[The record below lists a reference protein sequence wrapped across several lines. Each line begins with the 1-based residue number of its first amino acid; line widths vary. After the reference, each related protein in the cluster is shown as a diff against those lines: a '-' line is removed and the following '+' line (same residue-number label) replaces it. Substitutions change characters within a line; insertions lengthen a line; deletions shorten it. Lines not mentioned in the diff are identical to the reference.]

1 MGVPQYD
8 AGLVTAV
15 SALVIVAA
23 LCFAVFRRV
32 RSGAAPD
39 PSSGDREIVVRL
51 YETLMPTLP
60 VVDGLRLSA
69 SFVPADAADAAGGD
83 FYDAFFL
90 DDETLA
96 VAVGEAKGSGIAAT
110 LAMECV
116 RNALRSALLEGARP
130 VDALRRAN
138 AMLLRS
144 ETRATATATV
154 GILDPATLQFRY
166 ACAGHAPPLMAT
178 GDGACAPL
186 PGTDSGSGLGIVDHH
201 INAEQTVNLPVGSL
215 VALYTDGCTMLAGG
229 PNAARSMLS
238 YALSDARLLEPV
250 KPAPA
255 IDGAIFGTLPRVDDT
270 TILTIS
276 PESTL
281 AHINLHLPAEAG
293 SAALARVALR
303 RFFAATPLDER
314 RAYDA
319 LVAAGEAISN
329 AIEHAYDRQPG
340 HTFSVRTVNEDDAC
354 LVLIEDTGRWRQG
367 SGDGTRGHG
376 ISLMKELSD
385 VCDIDRRRGGTRVT
399 LRFRYNPN
407 LADAS
412 LSIAG

>member
-1 MGVPQYD
+1 
-8 AGLVTAV
+8 VTAIA
-15 SALVIVAA
+15 SLVIVAA
-23 LCFAVFRRV
+23 LGFAVVRRRM
-32 RSGAAPD
+32 RSTAGAGD
-39 PSSGDREIVVRL
+39 GDRDVIVRL
-51 YETLMPTLP
+51 YAALLPTLP

-69 SFVPADAADAAGGD
+69 SFVPADRSDAAGGD

-96 VAVGEAKGSGIAAT
+96 VAVGEAKGAGIAAT
-110 LAMECV
+110 LAMDCV
-116 RNALRSALLEGARP
+116 RNALRSALLDGARP
-130 VDALRRAN
+130 ADALRRAN

-144 ETRATATATV
+144 ETRGTATATV
-154 GILDPATLQFRY
+154 GIIDPSTLQFRY
-166 ACAGHAPPLMAT
+166 ACAGHAPPLMAA
-178 GDGACAPL
+178 GDGTCAPL
-186 PGTDSGSGLGIVDHH
+186 PGADSGSGLGIVDHH
-201 INAEQTVNLPVGSL
+201 ITAEQTVSLPVGSL
-215 VALYTDGCTMLAGG
+215 VALYTDGCTALAGG
-229 PNAARSMLS
+229 AGAARSVLA

-250 KPAPA
+250 KPALA
-255 IDGAIFGTLPRVDDT
+255 IDGAIFGTLPRADDT

-276 PESTL
+276 PEATL
-281 AHINLHLPAEAG
+281 AHINLQLPAEAG

-303 RFFAATPLDER
+303 RFFAATRLDER

-340 HTFSVRTVNEDDAC
+340 HTFTVRTVNEDDAC
-354 LVLIEDTGRWRQG
+354 IVVVEDTGRWRQS
-367 SGDGTRGHG
+367 SGDATRGHG

-385 VCDIDRRRGGTRVT
+385 ACEVDRRRGGTRVT
-399 LRFRYNPN
+399 LRFRYSPN